1 MELYL
6 RYAANTTSLPNHF
19 FTKAYDCRILYIL
32 DGEGTIALRGKTY
45 PLKANDLC
53 YYPAGVR
60 YLPTASRD
68 LPLQFI
74 TLNFDFDRGYPRPFE
89 YPSTVK
95 EEAFLPQRARM
106 THKGEVPSLF
116 KDCFVLPNAYGL
128 RESFLE
134 IEKEFNSSEYYGKE
148 KAATRLQYLFYCL
161 PTYRTDGNHELFSKT
176 LQYIHANLYTLRSN
190 GELGAAMNYHP
201 YYLNKLFKERT
212 GFSIHQYVLKLRLEK
227 AVSLLQNTHHPIRD
241 VAKACGFEDP
251 RHFSSA
257 FSKKYGYTP
266 TQARKNGGILL

>member
-1 MELYL
+1 MIKQSEA
-6 RYAANTTSLPNHF
+6 RCFLPRC
-19 FTKAYDCRILYIL
+19 TVL
-32 DGEGTIALRGKTY
+32 
-45 PLKANDLC
+45 
-53 YYPAGVR
+53 AGV
-60 YLPTASRD
+60 LTICLLFLTACAPK
-68 LPLQFI
+68 PLTQPPDY
-74 TLNFDFDRGYPRPFE
+74 TLV
-89 YPSTVK
+89 STA
-95 EEAFLPQRARM
+95 EIRLQQ
-106 THKGEVPSLF
+106 GEIVGCNIFS
-116 KDCFVLPNAYGL
+116 V
-128 RESFLE
+128 
-134 IEKEFNSSEYYGKE
+134 YYGKE